1 MKSVR
6 EHMDMHAAYREVG
19 SYRAAA
25 EICGTTPKTVK
36 RSVLAAQAVEKDGD
50 PVVEHNYDAVR
61 DVVGERVERTKG
73 KISAKRLF
81 PVAQTAGYEG
91 SARNLRRLVAEAK
104 AEWKREHHRGRRPGI
119 WTPGD
124 MLVFDWGEIGPL
136 FVFCAVMA
144 WSRVRFVYFADN
156 LGATSTMTALARCF
170 EYLGAVPRTALTDR
184 MGCLKGGTVAGLVI
198 PTPAYVLRHPLRLPT
213 GLLRRGR
220 P

>member
-1 MKSVR
+1 
-6 EHMDMHAAYREVG
+6 
-19 SYRAAA
+19 
-25 EICGTTPKTVK
+25 
-36 RSVLAAQAVEKDGD
+36 
-50 PVVEHNYDAVR
+50 
-61 DVVGERVERTKG
+61 
-73 KISAKRLF
+73 
-81 PVAQTAGYEG
+81 
-91 SARNLRRLVAEAK
+91 LVAEAK
-104 AEWKREHHRGRRPGI
+104 AQWRREHHRGRRPGV

-198 PTPAYVLRHPLRLPT
+198 PTPAYVRFATHY
-213 GLLRRGR
+213 LLTEHQLV
-220 P
+220 